1 MLLDPVVLVWYV
13 YSIYLLFYIYVCL
26 SVYEMCLYDVC
37 IYSYDVYKVWVL
49 LTSHVLCGL
58 LANIPCGI
66 KYTPGNPL

>member
-49 LTSHVLCGL
+49 LTCHIYSYDV
-58 LANIPCGI
+58 I
-66 KYTPGNPL
+66 KIIHTRKSTMIV